1 MGNATDPEERLSD
14 TGPVAAYTIR
24 RHAARPHRTR
34 GQHRA
39 SWAAEL
45 TPLLAGTQRRYTAV
59 VGSAVAGASVVAM
72 ATTAGLPAEEH
83 YEGTSRAVSDIAALA
98 AEASAPASAAPGS
111 PGSTGAAAPVGAPAA
126 SDAPGTATTAEP
138 ARTSPVTAQDAQV
151 EWTPMLDRITITS
164 LFGPRWGRNHN
175 GVDFDAVTG
184 DPVYAAYPGTVVYA
198 GWESGFGNLVVID
211 HGDGVET
218 YYAHNSEVV
227 VAEGDYVDGGGQ
239 IANAGNTGHS
249 FGSHVH
255 FEVHVNGEPVEPLEY
270 LAEAGLDLR

>member
-1 MGNATDPEERLSD
+1 MSD
-14 TGPVAAYTIR
+14 TGPVAAGAIR

-45 TPLLAGTQRRYTAV
+45 SPLLAGTQRRYTAV

-72 ATTAGLPAEEH
+72 ATAAGLPAEEERRH
-83 YEGTSRAVSDIAALA
+83 EDASQAVSDIAALA
-98 AEASAPASAAPGS
+98 AEASVPEDAAPG
-111 PGSTGAAAPVGAPAA
+111 PVDAAETA
-126 SDAPGTATTAEP
+126 APGTAGVAATAEP
-138 ARTSPVTAQDAQV
+138 ARTSPVAAQDAQIK
-151 EWTPMLDRITITS
+151 WTPMLDQITITS
-164 LFGPRWGRNHN
+164 LFGQRWGRNHN
-175 GVDFDAVTG
+175 GVDFDAATG
-184 DPVYAAYPGTVVYA
+184 DAVYAAYPGTIVHA

-218 YYAHNSEVV
+218 YYAHNSEVLV
-227 VAEGDYVDGGGQ
+227 GEGDHVEAGGQ

-255 FEVHVNGEPVEPLEY
+255 FEVHVDGRPVEPLNY
-270 LAEAGLDLR
+270 LAESGLELR